1 MNASVASQNK
11 RREKICTARYWG
23 GLRNKYGEHL
33 VNLCESNIPIYSELV
48 RTELY
53 FLLKVQVT

>member
-11 RREKICTARYWG
+11 RREKICRARYSG

-33 VNLCESNIPIYSELV
+33 VNLCESNIPVCSEVV
-48 RTELY
+48 RTGLY
-53 FLLKVQVT
+53 FLLKVQII